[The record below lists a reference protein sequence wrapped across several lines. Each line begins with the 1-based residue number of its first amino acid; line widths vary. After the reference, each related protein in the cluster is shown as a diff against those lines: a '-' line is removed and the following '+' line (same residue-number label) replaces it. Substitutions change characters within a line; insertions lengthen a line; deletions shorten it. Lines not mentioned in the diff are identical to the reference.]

1 MSDKDLARRTD
12 AEVFF
17 DGVDISK
24 SMRKYMIAMTYTD
37 YEENETDDLQIE
49 IEDRDAVWLSK
60 WLNIAIQAAAS
71 SPPSAPSSAPASESL
86 YKVTAKSGLNVRSG
100 PGTSYKKLGLLAFG
114 TQVSVASISNGWATF
129 TYSGKTAYLSASY
142 LSKISGGAGGAS
154 SASWTVGESVVANG
168 RPQYSSYGDGTPGRE
183 VTNYK
188 GTVTYLNL
196 KNGVPYPIHVGS
208 LGWFSTSQVMKANA
222 GGGSSVESSSDA
234 VKGLRIQAAIIRKN
248 WQSDG
253 KDKVLDCGQF
263 ELDSVEAG
271 GPPAS
276 IVIKGTALPFN
287 AQVRQTKKSKAWEAY
302 TLSKIANEMASKNGM
317 TCMYE
322 SANDPYYDRVEQI
335 TTSDIAFLSKLCQA
349 AGISLKVSNNIII
362 LFDQEA
368 YEKKPAV
375 FTIKRGSGTYTRYKL
390 RTGEADQKYAVCRV
404 SYINPSTG
412 RTIQGL
418 AYAEDYD
425 AKSKNNQTLEISA
438 KVNNA
443 AEAQALAYKYLRL
456 KNKYEYTAIFTLP
469 GNPDLVAGVTVML
482 QNWGAW
488 DGKYIVSQAKHTLG
502 NAGYTTQIRLR
513 HVLESKTAP
522 ASTPAPS
529 PAAVKVGSK
538 VMVKQGAR
546 TYTGGG
552 LASFV
557 YTTVYDVL
565 QINGDRIV
573 IGIKGQVT
581 AAVKL
586 QDLIPQ

>member
-24 SMRKYMIAMTYTD
+24 SLRKYLISMTYTD

-60 WLNIAIQAAAS
+60 WLNVAIQAAAS
-71 SPPSAPSSAPASESL
+71 SPPSAPTSQSL

-114 TQVSVASISNGWATF
+114 TQVNVASISNGWATF
-129 TYSGKTAYLSASY
+129 TYSGKTAYLSVSY
-142 LSKISGGAGGAS
+142 LLQVSGGGVGS
-154 SASWTVGESVVANG
+154 SPASWTVGESVIANG

-188 GTVTYLNL
+188 GTITSLNL
-196 KNGVPYPIHVGS
+196 KSGVPYPIHVGS
-208 LGWFSTSQVMKANA
+208 LGWFSTSQISKANA

-234 VKGLRIQAAIIRKN
+234 VKGLKIQAAIVRKN
-248 WQSDG
+248 WQGDG

-322 SANDPYYDRVEQI
+322 SANDPFYERVEQI
-335 TTSDIAFLSKLCQA
+335 TTSDIAFLSKLCQG

-368 YEKKPAV
+368 YEKRPTV
-375 FTIKRGSGTYTRYKL
+375 FTIKRGAGTYTKYKL

-412 RTIQGL
+412 KTIQGF

-425 AKSKNNQTLEISA
+425 AKSKHNQTLEISA
-438 KVNNA
+438 KVNNT
-443 AEAQALAYKYLRL
+443 AEAQTLAYKYLRL
-456 KNKYEYTAIFTLP
+456 KNKYEYTAVFTLP
-469 GNPDLVAGVTVML
+469 GNPDIVAGVTVQL
-482 QNWGAW
+482 SNWGAW

-502 NAGYTTQIRLR
+502 NSGYTTQVRLR
-513 HVLESKTAP
+513 HVLESKTAE
-522 ASTPAPS
+522 
-529 PAAVKVGSK
+529 
-538 VMVKQGAR
+538 
-546 TYTGGG
+546 
-552 LASFV
+552 
-557 YTTVYDVL
+557 
-565 QINGDRIV
+565 
-573 IGIKGQVT
+573 
-581 AAVKL
+581 
-586 QDLIPQ
+586 

>member
-1 MSDKDLARRTD
+1 MSDKDKDLARRTD

-24 SMRKYMIAMTYTD
+24 SLRKYLISMTYTD

-60 WLNIAIQAAAS
+60 WLNVAIQAAAS
-71 SPPSAPSSAPASESL
+71 SPPSAPTSQSL

-114 TQVSVASISNGWATF
+114 TQVNVASISNGWATF

-142 LSKISGGAGGAS
+142 LSQVSGGGVGS
-154 SASWTVGESVVANG
+154 SPASWTVGESVIANG

-188 GTVTYLNL
+188 GTITSLNL
-196 KNGVPYPIHVGS
+196 KSGVPYPIHVGS
-208 LGWFSTSQVMKANA
+208 LGWFSTSQISKANA

-234 VKGLRIQAAIIRKN
+234 VKGLKIQAAIVRKN
-248 WQSDG
+248 WQGDG

-322 SANDPYYDRVEQI
+322 SANDPFYERVEQI
-335 TTSDIAFLSKLCQA
+335 TTSDIAFLSKLCQG

-368 YEKKPAV
+368 YEKRPTV
-375 FTIKRGSGTYTRYKL
+375 FTIKRGAGTYTKYKL

-412 RTIQGL
+412 KTIQGF

-425 AKSKNNQTLEISA
+425 AKSKHNQTLEISA
-438 KVNNA
+438 KVNNT
-443 AEAQALAYKYLRL
+443 AEAQTLAYKYLRL
-456 KNKYEYTAIFTLP
+456 KNKYEYTAVFTLP
-469 GNPDLVAGVTVML
+469 GNPDIVAGVTVQL
-482 QNWGAW
+482 SNWGAW

-502 NAGYTTQIRLR
+502 NSGYTTQVRLR

-522 ASTPAPS
+522 APAKQIAS
-529 PAAVKVGSK
+529 SKIKVGSK
-538 VMVKQGAR
+538 VIVRQGAK

-581 AAVKL
+581 AAIKL